1 MARIE
6 KNIYEQLLKALQD
19 ARKVNVITSYYGE
32 KGRIGNEL
40 KKELTGNKDIFKN
53 KPEICNQGNKTF
65 FYEPV
70 AGKDRL
76 ILLGGGHITLPLCEF
91 AAKAGFSVTVVDDRP
106 EFANGIRFPWAS
118 KVMCEGFGRALEK
131 LEISDTDYVAVLTR
145 GHRYDAE
152 CLRFLLKSYNPSY
165 LGMIGSTRRVKGLF
179 RMLEEEGY
187 SRECIQKVC
196 APIGLY
202 IGATLPEEI
211 AVSILAQMILHK
223 RKKDKH
229 FITTDLDLNVITYLA
244 ELNEPSA
251 VATVINTKGSTPRGA
266 GAKMVVN
273 RYGKVF
279 GSIGGGC
286 AEKEV
291 INQAIQIIGT
301 GEYAVVQLDLTGDI
315 AEDEGMVCGGIMNI
329 LLEDFGG

>member
-1 MARIE
+1 
-6 KNIYEQLLKALQD
+6 
-19 ARKVNVITSYYGE
+19 
-32 KGRIGNEL
+32 
-40 KKELTGNKDIFKN
+40 
-53 KPEICNQGNKTF
+53 
-65 FYEPV
+65 
-70 AGKDRL
+70 
-76 ILLGGGHITLPLCEF
+76 
-91 AAKAGFSVTVVDDRP
+91 
-106 EFANGIRFPWAS
+106 
-118 KVMCEGFGRALEK
+118 MCEGFGRALEK

-229 FITTDLDLNVITYLA
+229 FITTDLDLNVITYL
-244 ELNEPSA
+244 
-251 VATVINTKGSTPRGA
+251 VRT
-266 GAKMVVN
+266 
-273 RYGKVF
+273 
-279 GSIGGGC
+279 
-286 AEKEV
+286 
-291 INQAIQIIGT
+291 
-301 GEYAVVQLDLTGDI
+301 
-315 AEDEGMVCGGIMNI
+315 
-329 LLEDFGG
+329 